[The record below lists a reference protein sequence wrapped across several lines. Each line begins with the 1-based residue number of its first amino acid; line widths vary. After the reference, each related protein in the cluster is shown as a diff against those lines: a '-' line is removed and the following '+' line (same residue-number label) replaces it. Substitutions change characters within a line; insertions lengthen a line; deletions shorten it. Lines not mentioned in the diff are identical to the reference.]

1 MTGEDQ
7 RMAAE
12 AAISG
17 QGCVAWCLW
26 QRMEQGGSRRLPAD
40 AGEATDGSDLL
51 KVLLARAARI
61 LAGKPSAL
69 LVLVPGPAGAD
80 GTAERLLEGLAAME
94 MDGLVM
100 DERTA
105 GKLPPPYRSERIG
118 FLPGL
123 LSEPFCA
130 HRLEVSKTA
139 AGKVTPPARSELW
152 DWVRDHIGKQDGSAA
167 VRQISIAG
175 PAGAGKS
182 HLIGALA
189 SWLVS
194 AREMRVAR
202 VSCLPSDVPGTF
214 SAWRVILSQI
224 GAERVPAT
232 VQRLGAELTLD
243 ETLVKNLVRFLS
255 EPVQADAAV
264 DGGLSPLQYKDVL
277 PDFTANVLVRLVAEQ
292 PSAVIVDDIQWMDEG
307 SLGVIAALSRL
318 QAPLLLILGRRGHPA
333 PEDIALGPLSL
344 EEHRHLLA
352 ELSGFERITDELN
365 QEIHRISGGL
375 PLVSREA
382 MAVMGRRRRL
392 LSMGGTLDLA
402 AESEGATAGT
412 RGEMP
417 LTERFRD
424 LSPRLRALLGACAVW
439 REPFSR
445 EQAELTALACSPG
458 IDFKACWESHLLGE
472 FIVAVPGARGLFS
485 FYHDLLREAALSL
498 LSDRDRVAG
507 HGAALEWMTSKA
519 PRDFS
524 PAEAA
529 FHARESG
536 RDEEAIDLYDR
547 AARAALARFALREAR
562 EAARAALELDR
573 PHEAGGGP
581 VAIARRARL
590 LQIEG
595 EAAFHW
601 GMVED
606 AVALLERALVL
617 YGVSPRQGEFPI
629 GAGILW
635 RHFWLF
641 ATGRPKAA
649 STASPVLEG
658 AARAALMLA
667 EIAYFQNDQKRS
679 AECCMTAL
687 DLASKN
693 GESAVLA
700 SLCAAIACPMSG
712 KRPRWLAERYRNIA
726 RGMIGRVGDHT
737 EKTYI
742 EHVGC
747 LVDLDKARWQE
758 ADIRASGNVDYWRSH
773 GHGRRVEEAATHA
786 FFVAYFQ
793 GELKQAAEWAAVLT
807 DSAIKRTDRQSRTW
821 AAMMGSLHDLAC
833 RGPKEAEARC
843 RQIANHGGDAITQS
857 SIHVMRAICAWRAGN
872 PWQAMER
879 LRDAEELAGSHAPV
893 SSTQFL
899 LADAAVL
906 LGEMRTWGPP
916 ELSEDRQFGEL
927 TFRFMKRSVQFAK
940 SFAIGVPILHCA
952 KGLHGPGGT
961 KHFAKAEI
969 AARRLGAKFFQ
980 ARARCFQGVR
990 TGGSQH
996 FESGLALL
1004 AECGAEA
1011 ETLKFKQLYSRYER
1025 SA

>member
-1 MTGEDQ
+1 MLTAGHIRNE
-7 RMAAE
+7 AGTPAE
-12 AAISG
+12 ESPP
-17 QGCVAWCLW
+17 WCLW
-26 QRMEQGGSRRLPAD
+26 QQAEGAPRLLPAETAAESRD
-40 AGEATDGSDLL
+40 FL
-51 KVLLARAARI
+51 KILLARASRI
-61 LAGKPSAL
+61 LEEAPGILMVL
-69 LVLVPGPAGAD
+69 LPGGTGAE
-80 GTAERLLEGLAAME
+80 GTAAGLLEGLAAMG
-94 MDGLVM
+94 MDGLLM

-105 GKLPPPYRSERIG
+105 GMLPPPYRTERIG

-123 LSEPFCA
+123 LAEPFCA
-130 HRLEVSKTA
+130 HRLELEKPVA
-139 AGKVTPPARSELW
+139 EEVAPPARADLW
-152 DWVRDHIGKQDGSAA
+152 HWIREYVEKNRHAPE
-167 VRQISIAG
+167 VRQICIAG

-182 HLIGALA
+182 HFIGALC
-189 SWLVS
+189 SWLAS
-194 AREMRVAR
+194 REMRVAR

-214 SAWRVILSQI
+214 SAWRELLAQM
-224 GAERVPAT
+224 GGDRVPET
-232 VQRLGAELTLD
+232 VRALGSELTLD
-243 ETLVKNLVRFLS
+243 ETLVKNLVRFLAQ
-255 EPVQADAAV
+255 PVRADAAV
-264 DGGLSPLQYKDVL
+264 DSGLTPLQHKDIL
-277 PDFTANVLVRLVAEQ
+277 PEFTASVLARLAADRAT
-292 PSAVIVDDIQWMDEG
+292 AVVVDDIQWMDEG
-307 SLGVIAALSRL
+307 SLGVIAALARQ
-318 QAPLLLILGRRGHPA
+318 QASLLLVLGRRGQPA
-333 PEDIALGPLSL
+333 PEDIALGPLSP

-382 MAVMGRRRRL
+382 MAVMGKRRRL
-392 LSMGGTLDLA
+392 LGMGGTLDLA
-402 AESEGATAGT
+402 PGSEAGGSGT

-439 REPFSR
+439 REPFTR
-445 EQAELTALACSPG
+445 QQAELTALACSPG
-458 IDFKACWESHLLGE
+458 IDFKACWESPLLGE
-472 FIVAVPGARGLFS
+472 FIVAVPRARGLFA

-498 LSDRDRVAG
+498 LPDRDRVAG
-507 HGAALEWMTSKA
+507 HGAALEWMTAK
-519 PRDFS
+519 PEGEFS

-536 RDEEAIDLYDR
+536 RDEEAIGLFDR
-547 AARAALARFALREAR
+547 AARAALGRFALREAR

-573 PHEAGGGP
+573 SEENPADP
-581 VAIARRARL
+581 VGLARRARL
-590 LQIEG
+590 LQTEG

-606 AVALLERALVL
+606 AVALLEKALVL
-617 YGVSPRQGEFPI
+617 YGVSPRPGEFPL
-629 GAGILW
+629 GAGVLW
-635 RHFWLF
+635 RHFRLF
-641 ATGRPKAA
+641 ATGRPKTA
-649 STASPVLEG
+649 STASPLLEG

-726 RGMIGRVGDHT
+726 RAMIGRVGDHA

-758 ADIRASGNVDYWRSH
+758 ARDRAAGNVGYWRSH

-786 FFVAYFQ
+786 FYVSYFQ
-793 GELKQAAEWAAVLT
+793 GDLRKAAEWAAILH
-807 DSAIKRTDRQSRTW
+807 DSALKRTDRQSRTW
-821 AAMMGSLHDLAC
+821 AAMMGSLHSLAC
-833 RGPKEAEARC
+833 LGPKEAESRC
-843 RQIANHGGDAITQS
+843 RRIANHGGDAITQS
-857 SIHVMRAICAWRAGN
+857 SIHVMLAICAWRAGN

-879 LRDAEELAGSHAPV
+879 LRDAEELAGIPAPV

-906 LGEMRTWGPP
+906 LGEMRIWGPP
-916 ELSEDRQFGEL
+916 ELSEDPQFAGF
-927 TFRFMKRSVQFAK
+927 TRRFMGRAEQFAR

-952 KGLHGPGGT
+952 RGLHGPGGRGD
-961 KHFAKAEI
+961 FGKAER
-969 AARRLGAKFFQ
+969 AAARLGARFFQ

-990 TGGSQH
+990 TGG
-996 FESGLALL
+996 EKVLEDGLELL
-1004 AECGAEA
+1004 AECGADAEA
-1011 ETLKFKQLYSRYER
+1011 ARFRQLFSKHER